1 MADEAPVPMGEPPAQ
16 DGGAANNTNEARPR
30 RTVGFAEEPS
40 TTDAVR
46 HASTSMSSIQGN
58 KDQREDM
65 LRSYRQALSTKLPGV
80 RDKGAAHD
88 REMFEKADIRGI
100 IFPWMKWYQIWWGVT
115 VAAAIFTAFF
125 CPYTIAFERNAG
137 VFNGGAAVIEY
148 LLIGI
153 FVFDI
158 IVNFNRAFRVNEVL
172 VFERAQIAKSY
183 CRKLFWVDF
192 VGVFPFY
199 SVALAIAGEVGEDSN
214 KALLLNLFRLLQ
226 LTRLYRIQR
235 FFHHLQYNAHIS
247 LMYFTLLRNGKF
259 ESRHVEQHSNHG
271 FQDTIQCENSQCR
284 TFLCCHELLGL
295 VCLFVSNFAACAMYY
310 LARLEDFDDETWL
323 GPLVNDLTGVER
335 YIISLY
341 WSVTTFTTGE
351 CLHGEHA
358 HSYSTFLNAKPL
370 LFSHTCFLVL
380 CSIYLLQL
388 DMETFRRRTRLNRYS
403 GCASCF

>member
-1 MADEAPVPMGEPPAQ
+1 MADEAPVPMMGEPPAQ
-16 DGGAANNTNEARPR
+16 DGGAKDARPR
-30 RTVGFAEEPS
+30 RTVGFAEEEPTTR

-46 HASTSMSSIQGN
+46 HASSTSMSSIQDN

-65 LRSYRQALSTKLPGV
+65 LRSYRQALNTRLPGV

-88 REMFEKADIRGI
+88 RAMFEKADIRGI

-148 LLIGI
+148 LLTGI
-153 FVFDI
+153 FVLDI

-214 KALLLNLFRLLQ
+214 KALLLSMFRLLQ
-226 LTRLYRIQR
+226 LTRLYRMQR

-247 LMYFTLLRNGKF
+247 LMYFTLLRNG
-259 ESRHVEQHSNHG
+259 
-271 FQDTIQCENSQCR
+271 
-284 TFLCCHELLGL
+284 L

-310 LARLEDFDDETWL
+310 LARLEHFDDETWL

-351 CLHGEHA
+351 CLRGEHSL
-358 HSYSTFLNAKPL
+358 SYSTFLCAKPL
-370 LFSHTCFLVL
+370 LFSYTWFWTSVPFIFL
-380 CSIYLLQL
+380 QW
-388 DMETFRRRTRLNRYS
+388 DMETFRRRTR
-403 GCASCF
+403 